1 LPLRADVFFRKIHY
15 NFIMR
20 IIAYLFLL
28 LAMLTWPAFAAA
40 APDNPSTSSKPLNV
54 LLITI
59 DTWRFDRLGSNNPG
73 FVKTPHLDAM
83 AGRGINFVRSFAHN
97 PMTLPS
103 HANIFTGVTALTH
116 GVYDN
121 NGFKLNEESLTLA
134 EHLKNFDYQTFAVVS
149 SFVLSKTFGLNQ
161 GFAEYLE
168 PVEKDAWIAE
178 EVVSKAMRLI
188 SQQRKKWFG
197 WVHLW
202 DCHFPYTPPEPFAAQ
217 YKNDLYSG
225 EVAYVDS
232 QLGKL
237 FAFLEEA
244 KILDNTIL
252 IITGDHGEALGE
264 HGEYEHGFFAYN
276 STMHIPLIL
285 VAPGYKK
292 KICDAYVCHLD
303 IFPTL
308 CQELKIPAPKGLQGL
323 SLLAEIQHEPKTDR
337 TIYFESRGP
346 YFSKGWAPLE
356 GYIYKKKKY
365 INLPIKELYDLDNDF
380 SESKNIISQ
389 AKIAEL
395 AKTLR
400 NLKDRLSGNFKDGSR
415 LKLSAE
421 ARQKLETFGYLSG
434 FKQETKNSFGRE
446 DDLKTLLPLQN
457 MLRQAKQF
465 FNNREYDQAALLC
478 EKVLSQK
485 PQDVATIIQL
495 ADTYMKLKKIKKAMV
510 IIQNGLLQ
518 VPGNIELQVKLGG
531 MLAEGNASEK
541 ALSLLNEILLAY
553 PKRGDAWNF
562 LGITYFRRRDYDKA
576 LNAYNQ
582 AVALDPSSALA
593 QHNLGTLYLTL
604 FIQKNNRELLAKAIA
619 SFNLALLNNPQMEAA
634 YNGRGTALK
643 FSRKNEAAIA
653 DWKKAIALSPDFID
667 PYFNIGITYLESG
680 NKTAAFY
687 YLNTCLEKY
696 SGRLSANELQRL
708 QRLLAEAKKSE

>member
-1 LPLRADVFFRKIHY
+1 MRK
-15 NFIMR
+15 
-20 IIAYLFLL
+20 IAYLSLL
-28 LAMLTWPAFAAA
+28 LIMLAWTAFAAA
-40 APDNPSTSSKPLNV
+40 ALDNPSTTSAPLNV

-59 DTWRFDRLGSNNPG
+59 DTWRFDRLGSNHSG
-73 FVKTPHLDAM
+73 LVKTPHLDAM
-83 AGRGINFVRSFAHN
+83 VERGINFVRAFAHN

-134 EHLKNFDYQTFAVVS
+134 EHLKSFGYQTFAVVG

-161 GFAEYLE
+161 GFDQYQE
-168 PVEKDAWIAE
+168 PVEKDACLAE
-178 EVVSKAMRLI
+178 EVVTKAMHLI
-188 SQQRKKWFG
+188 AQQRKKWFG

-202 DCHFPYTPPEPFAAQ
+202 DCHFPYTPPEPFASR

-237 FAFLEEA
+237 FDFLEER
-244 KILDNTIL
+244 KILDNTLL

-276 STMHIPLIL
+276 STIHIPLIFI
-285 VAPGYKK
+285 APSYKK
-292 KICDAYVCHLD
+292 KTCDAYVCHLD
-303 IFPTL
+303 IFPAI

-323 SLLAEIQHEPKTDR
+323 SLLTQIQSKPKTDR
-337 TIYFESRGP
+337 TIYFESKGP

-356 GYIYKKKKY
+356 GYISKKRKY

-380 SESKNIISQ
+380 LENKNIISR
-389 AKIAEL
+389 AKISEL
-395 AKTLR
+395 AKTLQD
-400 NLKDRLSGNFKDGSR
+400 LKNQLTGTFHEGSR
-415 LKLSAE
+415 MQLSAE

-465 FNNREYDQAALLC
+465 FNNREYEQAALLC
-478 EKVLSQK
+478 EKVLTQK
-485 PQDVATIIQL
+485 PKDVGTIIQL
-495 ADTYMKLKKIKKAMV
+495 ADTYMKLKKSRKAIA
-510 IIQNGLLQ
+510 IIQNGLVQ
-518 VPGNIELQVKLGG
+518 VPENIELKVKLGG
-531 MLAEGNASEK
+531 MLADGNASEK

-562 LGITYFRRRDYDKA
+562 LGITYFRMKDYDKA
-576 LNAYNQ
+576 LHAYNQ
-582 AVALDPSSALA
+582 AVALDPSSAMA

-604 FIQKNNRELLAKAIA
+604 FIQKNNQDFLTKAMDA
-619 SFNLALLNNPQMEAA
+619 FNQALRNDARMEAA

-643 FSRKNEAAIA
+643 FSKKNEEAIL
-653 DWKKAIALSPDFID
+653 DWKKAIELKPDFID
-667 PYFNIGITYLESG
+667 PYFNIGITYLEIG

-696 SGRLSANELQRL
+696 SNQLSVNELNRL
-708 QRLLAEAKKSE
+708 QRLIAEAKKSE

>member
-1 LPLRADVFFRKIHY
+1 MRK
-15 NFIMR
+15 
-20 IIAYLFLL
+20 IAYLFLL
-28 LAMLTWPAFAAA
+28 LSMLACRAFAVAA
-40 APDNPSTSSKPLNV
+40 LDNPAAISAPLNV

-59 DTWRFDRLGSNNPG
+59 DTWRFDRLGSNNPS
-73 FVKTPHLDAM
+73 FVKTPNLDAM
-83 AGRGINFVRSFAHN
+83 AERGINFTRAFAHN

-103 HANIFTGVTALTH
+103 HANIFTGVTSLTH

-134 EHLKNFDYQTFAVVS
+134 EHLQSFGYQTFAVVG

-168 PVEKDAWIAE
+168 PVSSDAWIAE
-178 EVVSKAMRLI
+178 EVVSKALHLI
-188 SQQRKKWFG
+188 AQRQKKWFG

-225 EVAYVDS
+225 EVAYVDG
-232 QLGKL
+232 QLGRL
-237 FAFLEEA
+237 FALLEEK
-244 KILDNTIL
+244 KILDNTLL

-276 STMHIPLIL
+276 STIHVPLIFI
-285 VAPGYKK
+285 APGCKK
-292 KICDAYVCHLD
+292 KTCASYVCHLD
-303 IFPTL
+303 IFPTV

-323 SLLAEIQHEPKTDR
+323 SLRAEIQGEAKTDR
-337 TIYFESRGP
+337 PIYFESKGP

-356 GYIYKKKKY
+356 GYIYKKRKY
-365 INLPIKELYDLDNDF
+365 IDLPIKELYDLDDDF
-380 SESKNIISQ
+380 IENKNIISH

-400 NLKDRLSGNFKDGSR
+400 NLKDRLSGSFINGSK
-415 LKLSAE
+415 LQLSAE

-434 FKQETKNSFGRE
+434 FKQEEKSRFGRE

-465 FNNREYDQAALLC
+465 FNNREYEAAALLC

-485 PQDVATIIQL
+485 PKDVGTIIQL
-495 ADTYMKLKKIKKAMV
+495 ADTYVKLKKLKEAIAIM
-510 IIQNGLLQ
+510 QNGLLH
-518 VPGNIELQVKLGG
+518 VPGNIELKVKLGG
-531 MLAEGNASEK
+531 MLAEGNACEK
-541 ALSLLNEILLAY
+541 ALSLLNEVLLAY
-553 PKRGDAWNF
+553 PQRGDAWNF
-562 LGITYFRRRDYDKA
+562 LGIAYFRMKDYEKA
-576 LNAYNQ
+576 LQAYNQ
-582 AVALDPSSALA
+582 AVALDPGSALA

-604 FIQKNNRELLAKAIA
+604 FIQKNNREFLAKALA
-619 SFNLALLNNPQMEAA
+619 AFNLALLEDSRMEAA

-643 FSRKNEAAIA
+643 FSQKNEEAIA
-653 DWKKAIALSPDFID
+653 DWKKAIELKPDFID
-667 PYFNIGITYLESG
+667 PYFNIGITYLETG
-680 NKTAAFY
+680 DKTTAFY

-696 SGRLSANELQRL
+696 ANQLSANELQRL
-708 QRLLAEAKKSE
+708 QRLIAEAKKSQ

>member
-1 LPLRADVFFRKIHY
+1 MKKIAC
-15 NFIMR
+15 IS
-20 IIAYLFLL
+20 LL
-28 LAMLTWPAFAAA
+28 LITLACAEFAAA
-40 APDNPSTSSKPLNV
+40 APDNPATTSAPLNV

-59 DTWRFDRLGSNNPG
+59 DTWRFDRLGSNNPS
-73 FVKTPHLDAM
+73 FVKTPNLDAM
-83 AGRGINFVRSFAHN
+83 AERGINFVRAFAHN

-103 HANIFTGVTALTH
+103 HCNILTGVTALTH

-134 EHLKNFDYQTFAVVS
+134 EHLKSFGYQTFAVVG

-168 PVEKDAWIAE
+168 PVAKDAWIAE
-178 EVVSKAMRLI
+178 EVVAKAMHLI
-188 SQQRKKWFG
+188 SQQQKKWFG

-217 YKNDLYSG
+217 YENDLYSG

-237 FAFLEEA
+237 FAFLEEK
-244 KILDNTIL
+244 KILDNTLL

-276 STMHIPLIL
+276 STMHIPLIFI
-285 VAPGYKK
+285 APGYIKK
-292 KICDAYVCHLD
+292 TCAAYVCHLD
-303 IFPTL
+303 IFPTI
-308 CQELKIPAPKGLQGL
+308 CQELKIPTPKHLQGL
-323 SLLAEIQHEPKTDR
+323 SLLTQIQSEPKTDR
-337 TIYFESRGP
+337 PIYFESKGP

-356 GYIYKKKKY
+356 GYIYKKRKY
-365 INLPIKELYDLDNDF
+365 IDLPIKELYDLDNDF
-380 SESKNIISQ
+380 IENKNIISRV
-389 AKIAEL
+389 KITEL

-415 LKLSAE
+415 LNLSAE

-434 FKQETKNSFGRE
+434 FKQEVKSQFGRE

-465 FNNREYDQAALLC
+465 FNNREYEQAALLC
-478 EKVLSQK
+478 EKVLRQK
-485 PQDVATIIQL
+485 PQDIGTIIQL
-495 ADTYMKLKKIKKAMV
+495 ADTYLKLKKVKKAIA
-510 IIQNGLLQ
+510 IIQNGLVQ
-518 VPGNIELQVKLGG
+518 VPGSIELKVKLGG
-531 MLAEGNASEK
+531 MLADGNASEK
-541 ALSLLNEILLAY
+541 ALSLLNEILFAY

-562 LGITYFRRRDYDKA
+562 LGITYFRMKEYDKA
-576 LNAYNQ
+576 LHAYNR
-582 AVALDPSSALA
+582 AVALDPSSALV

-604 FIQKNNRELLAKAIA
+604 FIQKNNQEFLAKAIA
-619 SFNLALLNNPQMEAA
+619 AFNLALLNNARMEAA

-643 FSRKNEAAIA
+643 FSKKNEEALT
-653 DWKKAIALSPDFID
+653 DWKKAIELKPDFID
-667 PYFNIGITYLESG
+667 PYFNIGITYLEIG
-680 NKTAAFY
+680 NKTAAAY

-696 SGRLSANELQRL
+696 SNQLSVNELQRL
-708 QRLLAEAKKSE
+708 QRLIAEAEKTQ